1 MLPVIVQALDSKTR
15 QDYLKAFI
23 KDNKVDRFSL
33 FTIEPV
39 KNQITIDQ
47 IRQIKKQLI
56 TASREK
62 RVFIIYDFDCASI
75 EAQAAMLKTL
85 EETNMRTF
93 FILFVSN
100 QEKILSTVRSRSK
113 IVIYNQT
120 KQPQETLKKI
130 DKVIDKIL
138 KSPNYG
144 FFAEKE
150 IQLTSREEASEF
162 INSLIF
168 YFKNK
173 LKSGDIRVAKILKK
187 TMSLKKLLTENYL
200 NPQLTVDN
208 LLIYIKKTYSMKL

>member
-1 MLPVIVQALDSKTR
+1 MLPVIVQTSDSKTR
-15 QDYLKAFI
+15 QDYLKDFI
-23 KDNKVDRFSL
+23 KNNKVDRFSL
-33 FTIEPV
+33 FIIEPI

-75 EAQAAMLKTL
+75 EAQAALLKTL
-85 EETNMRTF
+85 EETNINTF

-100 QEKILSTVRSRSK
+100 QNKILSTVRSRSK
-113 IVIYNQT
+113 ITIFNQ
-120 KQPQETLKKI
+120 KEQLLETLEKI
-130 DKVIDKIL
+130 DKFIDKLL
-138 KSPNYG
+138 KSPDYG
-144 FFAEKE
+144 FLAEKE

-162 INSLIF
+162 ISSLIF

-173 LKSGDIRVAKILKK
+173 LNSGDMSVAKVLKK
-187 TMSLKKLLTENYL
+187 CLSLKKLLSENYL

-208 LLIYIKKTYSMKL
+208 LLIYIKKTYSMK